1 MATSEEKRKVILDLL
16 DATFAKD
23 LDKIGSLLTDD
34 FAIWMAPSARKHGI
48 PVPLEGRQNY
58 IDFSRRVQD
67 VPGMWRPHSYE
78 VKRIYVDDDHAA
90 LWVRFVGEFDGGA
103 PYDNEYVFTFRFVGD
118 KIAEKREFV
127 DTAYIDHQ
135 RNAGKA
141 SAASKAN

>member
-1 MATSEEKRKVILDLL
+1 MAGEDEKRKILIDLL

-23 LDKIGSLLTDD
+23 YDRIGAMLTED

-48 PVPLEGRQNY
+48 PIPLEGRAN
-58 IDFSRRVQD
+58 FLNFNRKVQD
-67 VPGMWRPHSYE
+67 IPGMWKPHSYE
-78 VKRIYVDDDHAA
+78 VKRIYFDGDHAA
-90 LWVRFVGEFDGGA
+90 LWVRFLGEFEGGA

-135 RNAGKA
+135 RDAARKKAAAQAG
-141 SAASKAN
+141 